1 MINKLNKVNH
11 LLQTSRNNKIALFLD
26 FDGVINVYL
35 TENTQRYEN
44 AIHNPDTF
52 DFCETY
58 TIDNLNT
65 LCKKYKFDIIIS
77 STWRFSGIGFCK
89 KYLKKHGFKYT
100 NRIKDTTEM
109 SWHVTREEEIL
120 NYLLKHRNYSNYVIL
135 DDLEMPLLKE
145 HQVFTNSFVGLD
157 QQKSREVEEIIKKN

>member
-35 TENTQRYEN
+35 TENTQRYDN

-65 LCKKYKFDIIIS
+65 L
-77 STWRFSGIGFCK
+77 
-89 KYLKKHGFKYT
+89 
-100 NRIKDTTEM
+100 
-109 SWHVTREEEIL
+109 
-120 NYLLKHRNYSNYVIL
+120 
-135 DDLEMPLLKE
+135 
-145 HQVFTNSFVGLD
+145 
-157 QQKSREVEEIIKKN
+157 